1 MVPTNE
7 YYEEI
12 TKDYKQSKSS
22 ETVLSKLTSEIIELE
37 WIALLSDWEI
47 ATA

>member
-12 TKDYKQSKSS
+12 TKDYKQGKSS
-22 ETVLSKLTSEIIELE
+22 ETVLSKPTKIMELE